1 VPERTGSALEL
12 GVGTGRLA
20 APLSGR
26 GVRVHGIDLSRAMVA
41 ELRAQPG
48 GDNIGVTIE
57 LDLMARIAGMK
68 LCQRWA
74 NWRPEPFTRDST
86 AHISVWEKT

>member
-1 VPERTGSALEL
+1 
-12 GVGTGRLA
+12 
-20 APLSGR
+20 
-26 GVRVHGIDLSRAMVA
+26 VRVQRIDLSRRWVA

-48 GDNIGVTIE
+48 GDNIGVTIG

-74 NWRPEPFTRDST
+74 NWQREPFTRDSTAST